1 MARGTP
7 LRTGCP
13 RDRDVTRESFGS
25 VSAACSVCF
34 RPPEKGGEEN
44 GAASPDVPSA
54 PVCLTFAAFWIV
66 AAEAAAAASAFEA
79 SARVRFRVPKVPPP
93 APHTCQQACASVW
106 SMPNQGLSRLNPG
119 TAQLHAGS
127 REHPCANKHSVAES
141 FPHTSKN
148 MHVWQRTRGRSE
160 PDRRRKFRIIENGRD

>member
-1 MARGTP
+1 MSRADWGGTRNSVAHWMPARPG
-7 LRTGCP
+7 
-13 RDRDVTRESFGS
+13 RDKGKFWECQRRMLSLLPSPERE
-25 VSAACSVCF
+25 VS
-34 RPPEKGGEEN
+34 EN

-54 PVCLTFAAFWIV
+54 RACLTFAAFWIV

-148 MHVWQRTRGRSE
+148 MHVWQSARGRPS
-160 PDRRRKFRIIENGRD
+160 RIDAGSSG